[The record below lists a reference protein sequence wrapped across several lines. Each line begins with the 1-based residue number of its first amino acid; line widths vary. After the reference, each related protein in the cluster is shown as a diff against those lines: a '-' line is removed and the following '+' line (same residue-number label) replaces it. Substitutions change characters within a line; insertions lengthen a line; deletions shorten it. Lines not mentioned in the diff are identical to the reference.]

1 MSTDTHDRR
10 SANRR
15 IPGGSTTLNDPS
27 RQPTSS
33 RFVHDERRG
42 GSTETGYHDKRGR
55 RVSDV
60 DIPDLASE
68 ATQAQI
74 DAWGGYSTALDGSVD
89 LDDARPGHPDTMP
102 KPSIV
107 GLRDLAVRVG
117 ALEHMAGEIGDL
129 KQSDN
134 DADTYFGELTGRIE
148 MLEALGDYWAA
159 KISAVQQH
167 LSNGLGRHDARLN
180 LWEAGLHDLDEKQ
193 IDIRADAALHR
204 QTVDARLD
212 AVEEEQLI
220 DWGLRTAV
228 PNCPRCDM
236 ALEDADGA

>member
-1 MSTDTHDRR
+1 MVNNNGDRR

-15 IPGGSTTLNDPS
+15 IRGGSTNY
-27 RQPTSS
+27 
-33 RFVHDERRG
+33 VYDERRG
-42 GSTETGYHDKRGR
+42 GLTETGYHDKRGR

-74 DAWGGYSTALDGSVD
+74 DAFEAHRTALDGSVD
-89 LDDARPGHPDTMP
+89 LDDSAYDAAWRRMQKYDRTRPGHPDPMP

-129 KQSDN
+129 KQSNREYFQRHN

-148 MLEALGDYWAA
+148 TLEVQGEYWPA
-159 KISAVQQH
+159 KISALTQE
-167 LSNGLGRHDARLN
+167 LRNGLDTHEARLN
-180 LWEAGLHDLDEKQ
+180 LWEAHLHGLDEKQ

-204 QTVDARLD
+204 QTVDDRLD
-212 AVEEEQLI
+212 AIEEEHRRVLLMFFR
-220 DWGLRTAV
+220 GGV
-228 PNCPRCDM
+228 N
-236 ALEDADGA
+236 GN